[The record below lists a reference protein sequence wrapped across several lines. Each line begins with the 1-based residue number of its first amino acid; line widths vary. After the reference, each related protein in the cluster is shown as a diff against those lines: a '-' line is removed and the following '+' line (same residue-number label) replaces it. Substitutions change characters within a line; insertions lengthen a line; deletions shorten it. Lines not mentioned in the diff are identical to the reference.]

1 MASGSATSRAEVTP
15 PAQWVEE
22 WRARTRSVP
31 TPLNRLVVPILAT
44 LLRIASPPTA
54 TVSYL
59 LIAGYAFAGRS
70 QAIVALFLCCI
81 FNLTNHTLGGVP
93 QAAALLRYLVYFCCL
108 VAVLT
113 AGRSPRA
120 TRQGWILIPYTVLIC
135 LLIMAHSVAVSPL
148 LDVSLLKI
156 ISFTIVVLTIFTG
169 WSWMDAGE
177 RQFAEKIIFGGL
189 MVAAVTSIPIIP
201 LGMGYMKNPGL
212 FQGVMVHPQNFGP
225 IMAVLSAYVGMQC
238 LTMRPLPKWRIG
250 MLLVGLLMVYLS
262 RSRVALMSFIASMTF
277 GLIAE
282 ACRGLMANFRKSPKV
297 VASRVGLATALLA
310 LLLIVNW
317 ERVTNFYEDFI
328 QKGNEGVTNVTEAYQ
343 QARGFLIERLLENI
357 AAHPYSGI
365 GFGVNSSE
373 DEWNGIARDP
383 IFGLPIMFTVE
394 KGVMP
399 LAVIEELGYPLAILV
414 FGWIFM
420 LGARSTRGG
429 IVPFTVF
436 MAVLL
441 INLTE
446 SVLFSPGGMGMLVLL
461 LVGWSATAPIGGP
474 WLRPLPLPA
483 PVRMEPSGRPASR
496 EAA

>member
-1 MASGSATSRAEVTP
+1 MASGGATSRPVLIP
-15 PAQWVEE
+15 PATWVGG
-22 WRARTRSVP
+22 WHAPSRGTSVP
-31 TPLNRLVVPILAT
+31 LGRLVVPILAT
-44 LLRIASPPTA
+44 MLRIISPPTA
-54 TVSYL
+54 ILSYL
-59 LIAGYAFAGRS
+59 LIAGYSLAGRS
-70 QAIVALFLCCI
+70 QAVVALFLCCM

-93 QAAALLRYLVYFCCL
+93 QAAALLRYLIYVCALGSVL
-108 VAVLT
+108 V

-120 TRQGWILIPYTVLIC
+120 VRQGFVLIPYTVLIC
-135 LLIMAHSVAVSPL
+135 LLIMVHSLVVSPL

-169 WSWMDAGE
+169 WSWMDLSE

-189 MVAAVTSIPIIP
+189 MVAAVASIPVIP

-225 IMAVLSAYVGMQC
+225 IMAVLSAYLAMQC
-238 LTMRPLPKWRIG
+238 LTLRPLPTWRIG
-250 MLLVGLLMVYLS
+250 MLLVSLLMVYLS
-262 RSRVALMSFIASMTF
+262 RSRVALMSFIASMAI

-282 ACRGLMANFRKSPKV
+282 SCRGLMANFRRSPRV
-297 VASRVGLATALLA
+297 VASRVGLATLLLA
-310 LLLIVNW
+310 MLLIGNW
-317 ERVTNFYEDFI
+317 NKVTDFYEDFI
-328 QKGNEGVTNVTEAYQ
+328 QKGNEGVTNVADAYQ
-343 QARGFLIERLLENI
+343 QARGFLVERLLKNI
-357 AAHPYSGI
+357 AENPYSGI

-399 LAVIEELGYPLAILV
+399 LAVVEELGYPLAIIV
-414 FGWIFM
+414 FGWLLM

-436 MAVLL
+436 VAVIL

-461 LVGWSATAPIGGP
+461 LVGWSATAPVGGP
-474 WLRPLPLPA
+474 WLQPIAYPA
-483 PVRMEPSGRPASR
+483 TAR